1 MIDLVG
7 ENSSTFWVL
16 FFSLEDDEMK
26 VIFVRHGK
34 TNSNIEKRYN
44 RKEDSLNVEG
54 REQVKKLREE
64 LKEMKFDAIFSSPL
78 KRARET
84 AEILVDDLQKII
96 FDQRLE
102 ERDVGKYQGELLS
115 SMDREEYW
123 HYPST
128 VHYETVETIESFFQR
143 VYQFLDELKKK
154 SYDRILVVAHSG
166 VSKAF

>member
-1 MIDLVG
+1 M
-7 ENSSTFWVL
+7 NA
-16 FFSLEDDEMK
+16 
-26 VIFVRHGK
+26 
-34 TNSNIEKRYN
+34 
-44 RKEDSLNVEG
+44 EG

-64 LKEMKFDAIFSSPL
+64 LKEMKFDAVFSSPL

-128 VHYETVETIESFFQR
+128 VHYETVETIETFFQR

-154 SYDRILVVAHSG
+154 PYDRILVVAHSG

>member
-1 MIDLVG
+1 M
-7 ENSSTFWVL
+7 NA
-16 FFSLEDDEMK
+16 
-26 VIFVRHGK
+26 
-34 TNSNIEKRYN
+34 
-44 RKEDSLNVEG
+44 EG

-154 SYDRILVVAHSG
+154 PYDRILVVAHSG

>member
-1 MIDLVG
+1 M
-7 ENSSTFWVL
+7 NA
-16 FFSLEDDEMK
+16 
-26 VIFVRHGK
+26 
-34 TNSNIEKRYN
+34 
-44 RKEDSLNVEG
+44 EG

-64 LKEMKFDAIFSSPL
+64 LKEMKFDAVFSSPL

-154 SYDRILVVAHSG
+154 PYDRILVVAHSG

>member
-1 MIDLVG
+1 M
-7 ENSSTFWVL
+7 NA
-16 FFSLEDDEMK
+16 
-26 VIFVRHGK
+26 
-34 TNSNIEKRYN
+34 
-44 RKEDSLNVEG
+44 EG

-64 LKEMKFDAIFSSPL
+64 LKEMKFDAVFSSPL

-128 VHYETVETIESFFQR
+128 VHYEMVETIESFFQR

-154 SYDRILVVAHSG
+154 PYDRILVVAHSG